1 MKSFPH
7 EAAKAAQPR
16 ICVLFPGAL
25 GDFVCLLPS
34 LQSLA
39 RGAEI
44 DLFAHTE
51 FADLVPARVAVWS
64 LERPEIRKLF
74 VDEVTDEEALK
85 VFFGG
90 YTKIYSWLGSG
101 QQQFVR
107 RLQSASRGKAKIF
120 PFRPPIGRIHQTDYY
135 LCCLD
140 DVMPRGREPVIA
152 PGDKGVRWCDD
163 FYATHELRQRPVLVL
178 APGSGAREKNWP
190 EEFFIAVADWWRDTI
205 QGKVVLLLGPVEEER
220 GGYRRL
226 QRRCVTASGLQ
237 LFQAAALLHGS
248 HVYLGNDSG
257 VSHLAAAV
265 GVRTVVLFGPSDV
278 QQWAPRG
285 KRVTI
290 VDRNIECSPCA
301 VWVMKSCSHRACL
314 TGLFPGEVIDVLAQ
328 LPEVVTLTRKGAGI
342 TV

>member
-1 MKSFPH
+1 MKLEMPSLKCYIFNSLKSMKSFPH
-7 EAAKAAQPR
+7 EAAKSAQPR

-178 APGSGAREKNWP
+178 APGSGARETN
-190 EEFFIAVADWWRDTI
+190 
-205 QGKVVLLLGPVEEER
+205 
-220 GGYRRL
+220 
-226 QRRCVTASGLQ
+226 
-237 LFQAAALLHGS
+237 
-248 HVYLGNDSG
+248 
-257 VSHLAAAV
+257 
-265 GVRTVVLFGPSDV
+265 
-278 QQWAPRG
+278 
-285 KRVTI
+285 
-290 VDRNIECSPCA
+290 
-301 VWVMKSCSHRACL
+301 
-314 TGLFPGEVIDVLAQ
+314 
-328 LPEVVTLTRKGAGI
+328 
-342 TV
+342 